1 MEKKFY
7 FLIILTFL
15 IMIFGGISLWS
26 KYAQKEDDWLPAVK
40 FEPPENYVFVDT
52 DQGKVVEN
60 KTAGIKFKVP
70 NNWTVDKKEIDTDR
84 WIINLLSPNAKLNDS
99 GLLQNGCGISAYIQY
114 DSVTAN
120 RIKNKIEDPT
130 WLSGEMLGRY
140 KELKIGGKIAL
151 ETTLENPEWGQ
162 AVSIEIP
169 ENDKIYTFETRFLP
183 EDTEECNLQFK
194 QFLGGISTQ

>member
-84 WIINLLSPNAKLNDS
+84 WIINLLSPNAKLDDS
-99 GLLQNGCGISAYIQY
+99 GLLQKGCGISAYIQY
-114 DSVTAN
+114 DKIMADGIRF
-120 RIKNKIEDPT
+120 RIQNPDKTSAEV
-130 WLSGEMLGRY
+130 SGGY
-140 KELKIGGKIAL
+140 KELKIGDKKAL

-162 AVSIEIP
+162 AVSVEIP

-183 EDTEECNLQFK
+183 KDTEGCSLQFK
-194 QFLGGISTQ
+194 QFL